1 MVAELSNDIARRI
14 ASEVEKVHERR
25 RTMRGWFRGVAV
37 VATLVLLWAVASEV
51 ASTPLAPGPLAV
63 ARALLDGL
71 RAGTLVRAVMTSVA
85 RLAVGYGVSLVV
97 GIPVG
102 IALARVRAVKQA
114 VGPVVLGLS
123 SVPSICWLP
132 LAILW
137 FGLSELAIQVVVV
150 LGAALPI
157 AVATENSVRH
167 VPPSIE
173 RAARTMGA
181 RSVGLM
187 LTVTLPAALPGI
199 LGGAK
204 LGWTFALRSLMAGE
218 LLFVSG
224 GLGQL
229 LETGRDLG
237 DTAMVLGVVVLIVAL
252 GRVSEAL
259 LFSRADREIARRWGV
274 EGA

>member
-1 MVAELSNDIARRI
+1 
-14 ASEVEKVHERR
+14 
-25 RTMRGWFRGVAV
+25 MRGWLRGIIVPAILV
-37 VATLVLLWAVASEV
+37 VSWAAASEI
-51 ASTPLAPGPLAV
+51 ARTPLAPGPVAV
-63 ARALLDGL
+63 ARSLADGV
-71 RAGTLVRAVMTSVA
+71 RDGTLPRALAITVA
-85 RLAVGYGVSLVV
+85 RLIVGYG
-97 GIPVG
+97 
-102 IALARVRAVKQA
+102 IALLIGVPLGTSLARSRLAKQA
-114 VGPVVLGLS
+114 FGPIVLGLS

-132 LAILW
+132 LAIVW
-137 FGLSELAIQVVVV
+137 FGLSELAIQLVVV

-167 VPPSIE
+167 VAPSIE

-181 RSVGLM
+181 DGARLM

-204 LGWTFALRSLMAGE
+204 IGWTFALRSLMAGE

-237 DTAMVLGVVVLIVAL
+237 DTALVLGVVVVIVAL
-252 GRVSEAL
+252 GRLSEVL
-259 LFSRADREIARRWGV
+259 LFSRFDRAIARRWGV
-274 EGA
+274 EEL

>member
-1 MVAELSNDIARRI
+1 VFASILVAIWAAVSEL
-14 ASEVEKVHERR
+14 VH
-25 RTMRGWFRGVAV
+25 
-37 VATLVLLWAVASEV
+37 
-51 ASTPLAPGPLAV
+51 TPLLPTPLSV
-63 ARALLDGL
+63 ARAVKGGIAD
-71 RAGTLVRAVMTSVA
+71 GTLPRAVVTSVL
-85 RLAVGYGVSLVV
+85 RLMVGYSIALGAGVP
-97 GIPVG
+97 IG
-102 IALARVRAVKQA
+102 IALARSRLVKQA
-114 VGPVVLGLS
+114 MGPLVLGMS
-123 SVPSICWLP
+123 AVPSICWLP

-137 FGLSELAIQVVVV
+137 FGLSETAIQVVIV
-150 LGAALPI
+150 LGAVLPV

-167 VPPSIE
+167 VPPQIE

-181 RSVGLM
+181 RGARLM

-237 DTAMVLGVVVLIVAL
+237 DTALVLAVVVVIVAL
-252 GRVSEAL
+252 GRLSEAA
-259 LFSRADREIARRWGV
+259 LFSRLDREIGRRWGV

>member
-1 MVAELSNDIARRI
+1 MV
-14 ASEVEKVHERR
+14 
-25 RTMRGWFRGVAV
+25 
-37 VATLVLLWAVASEV
+37 
-51 ASTPLAPGPLAV
+51 
-63 ARALLDGL
+63 RALVAGVHD
-71 RAGTLVRAVMTSVA
+71 GTLPRAIATSVA
-85 RLAVGYGVSLVV
+85 RLTVGYV
-97 GIPVG
+97 
-102 IALARVRAVKQA
+102 IALALGVPLGTALARSRFVKQSI
-114 VGPVVLGLS
+114 GPIVLGLS

-137 FGLSELAIQVVVV
+137 FGLSELAIQLVVV

-167 VPPSIE
+167 VAPSIE

-181 RSVGLM
+181 QGARLM

-204 LGWTFALRSLMAGE
+204 IGWTFALRSLMAGE

-237 DTAMVLGVVVLIVAL
+237 DTALVLGVVVVIVAL
-252 GRVSEAL
+252 GRLSEVL
-259 LFSRADREIARRWGV
+259 LFSRFDRVIARRWGV
-274 EGA
+274 EEV

>member
-1 MVAELSNDIARRI
+1 
-14 ASEVEKVHERR
+14 
-25 RTMRGWFRGVAV
+25 MRGWVRGVAV
-37 VATLVLLWAVASEV
+37 LAILVAIWAAASEI
-51 ASTPLAPGPLAV
+51 ARTPLAPGPVDV
-63 ARALLDGL
+63 ARSLVAGVRD
-71 RAGTLVRAVMTSVA
+71 GTLVRALVTTAA
-85 RLAVGYGVSLVV
+85 RLAVGYSLALAV
-97 GIPVG
+97 GIPLG
-102 IALARVRAVKQA
+102 IALARARLVKHS
-114 VGPVVLGLS
+114 VGPIVLGLS

-137 FGLSELAIQVVVV
+137 FGLSEWAIQLVVI

-167 VPPSIE
+167 VPPPIE

-181 RSVGLM
+181 RGARLM

-204 LGWTFALRSLMAGE
+204 IGWTFALRSLMAGE

-237 DTAMVLGVVVLIVAL
+237 DTALVLAVVVVIVAL
-252 GRVSEAL
+252 GRLSELL
-259 LFSRADREIARRWGV
+259 LFSRADRAIARRWGV
-274 EGA
+274 EIL

>member
-1 MVAELSNDIARRI
+1 
-14 ASEVEKVHERR
+14 
-25 RTMRGWFRGVAV
+25 MRGSLRGIAV
-37 VATLVLLWAVASEV
+37 TATLVAIWAAASEF
-51 ASTPLAPGPLAV
+51 AHTPLFPGPLAV
-63 ARALLDGL
+63 LRSIGSGVNDGTLPRAL
-71 RAGTLVRAVMTSVA
+71 AISVA
-85 RLAVGYGVSLVV
+85 RLAIGYGVALGT
-97 GIPVG
+97 GIPLG
-102 IALARVRAVKQA
+102 IALARSRFVKEA
-114 VGPVVLGLS
+114 TGPVVLGLS

-137 FGLSELAIQVVVV
+137 FGLSEWAIQLVVV

-181 RSVGLM
+181 RGPRLM
-187 LTVTLPAALPGI
+187 LSVTLPAALPGI

-204 LGWTFALRSLMAGE
+204 VGWTFALRSLMAGE

-237 DTAMVLGVVVLIVAL
+237 DTALVLAVVVVIVGL
-252 GRVSEAL
+252 GRASEAV
-259 LFSRADREIARRWGV
+259 LFSPVDRAIARRWGV
-274 EGA
+274 EEV

>member
-1 MVAELSNDIARRI
+1 MGRSI
-14 ASEVEKVHERR
+14 VE
-25 RTMRGWFRGVAV
+25 GV
-37 VATLVLLWAVASEV
+37 
-51 ASTPLAPGPLAV
+51 
-63 ARALLDGL
+63 RD
-71 RAGTLVRAVMTSVA
+71 GTLPRAFVTSVA
-85 RLAVGYGVSLVV
+85 RLLFGYAVALASGVPL
-97 GIPVG
+97 G
-102 IALARVRAVKQA
+102 IALARSRAVKQSI
-114 VGPVVLGLS
+114 GPIVLGLS

-167 VPPSIE
+167 VTPSIE

-181 RSVGLM
+181 RGARLM

-204 LGWTFALRSLMAGE
+204 VGWTFALRSLMAGE

-237 DTAMVLGVVVLIVAL
+237 DTSLVLAVVVVIVLL
-252 GRVSEAL
+252 GRASEVL
-259 LFSRADREIARRWGV
+259 LFSRIDRVIARRWGV
-274 EGA
+274 EEV

>member
-1 MVAELSNDIARRI
+1 
-14 ASEVEKVHERR
+14 
-25 RTMRGWFRGVAV
+25 MR
-37 VATLVLLWAVASEV
+37 S
-51 ASTPLAPGPLAV
+51 LAA
-63 ARALLDGL
+63 GL
-71 RAGTLVRAVMTSVA
+71 RDGTLSRACATSVA
-85 RLAVGYGVSLVV
+85 RLLVGYCICLVLGVPL
-97 GIPVG
+97 G
-102 IALARVRAVKQA
+102 IALARSRLVKETI
-114 VGPVVLGLS
+114 GPIVLGLS

-137 FGLSELAIQVVVV
+137 FGLSECAIQVVVV
-150 LGAALPI
+150 LGAALPV
-157 AVATENSVRH
+157 AVSTENAVRH

-181 RSVGLM
+181 RGARLM

-204 LGWTFALRSLMAGE
+204 IGWTFALRSLMAGE

-237 DTAMVLGVVVLIVAL
+237 DTALVLSVVVVIVAL
-252 GRVSEAL
+252 GRVSESL
-259 LFSRADREIARRWGV
+259 LFARADRAIARRWGV

>member
-1 MVAELSNDIARRI
+1 VSRSIAAGLRD
-14 ASEVEKVHERR
+14 
-25 RTMRGWFRGVAV
+25 G
-37 VATLVLLWAVASEV
+37 TLL
-51 ASTPLAPGPLAV
+51 
-63 ARALLDGL
+63 RAL
-71 RAGTLVRAVMTSVA
+71 ATSVA
-85 RLAVGYGVSLVV
+85 RLLVGYGIALGM
-97 GIPVG
+97 GIPTG
-102 IALARVRAVKQA
+102 IALARSRLAKDA
-114 VGPVVLGLS
+114 FGPIVLGLS

-137 FGLSELAIQVVVV
+137 FGLSELAIQLVVV

-167 VPPSIE
+167 VTPSIE

-181 RSVGLM
+181 QGARLM

-204 LGWTFALRSLMAGE
+204 VGWTFALRSLMAGE

-237 DTAMVLGVVVLIVAL
+237 DTSLVLAVVVVIVAL
-252 GRVSEAL
+252 GRASEVL
-259 LFSRADREIARRWGV
+259 LFSRLDRAIARRWGI
-274 EGA
+274 EEA